1 MYRAQSEV
9 VTHKRSDT
17 IRCPTCDILVSR
29 VGVEP
34 TTLRLK
40 VSHIRILSDAEEI
53 PNATKTIPHSRAY
66 GKSVAVS
73 KDIMEPS
80 ELY

>member
-1 MYRAQSEV
+1 M
-9 VTHKRSDT
+9 
-17 IRCPTCDILVSR
+17 IPTSR
-29 VGVEP
+29 G
-34 TTLRLK
+34 
-40 VSHIRILSDAEEI
+40 
-53 PNATKTIPHSRAY
+53 Y